1 MGGIKRTGNETTD
14 GYLKIQQQRISYST
28 KGESCSP
35 SVGEVTGKQHYLG
48 AGKKGTSPQ
57 TIQGTGQQ
65 AHLGEIGG
73 LTAIGH
79 STAALSLELER
90 TFWGDINWL
99 NISG

>member
-1 MGGIKRTGNETTD
+1 MKV
-14 GYLKIQQQRISYST
+14 Y
-28 KGESCSP
+28 SCSA
-35 SVGEVTGKQHYLG
+35 SVDG
-48 AGKKGTSPQ
+48 AGYHVSGTVLQQCSRGEESSAVPQ
-57 TIQGTGQQ
+57 GADAKIQGTGQQ